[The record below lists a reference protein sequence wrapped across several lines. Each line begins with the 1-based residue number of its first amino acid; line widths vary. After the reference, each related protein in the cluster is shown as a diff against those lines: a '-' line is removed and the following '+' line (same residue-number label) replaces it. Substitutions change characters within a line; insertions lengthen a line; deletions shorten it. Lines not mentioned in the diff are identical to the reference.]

1 MKNEEK
7 FFVLAKNKN
16 VNQKEKKKKNS
27 RKYLKYFWRCFFF
40 FFFFPPSNSCRHIAG
55 SCEADKLFQIVFGK
69 EMRGLRAKKLKMLC
83 IVSQWHS
90 SQVTHIK
97 K

>member
-16 VNQKEKKKKNS
+16 VNQKGKKKKQQ
-27 RKYLKYFWRCFFF
+27 KILKILLKMLFF

-83 IVSQWHS
+83 IVSQ
-90 SQVTHIK
+90 
-97 K
+97 